1 MEEKNCTDSTQ
12 SKLNIRMPCVTS
24 LKVSAKIPHDFD
36 RMRHMPTH
44 VYVSTFHKEYLTLYC
59 RAIFLIMIFISS

>member
-36 RMRHMPTH
+36 RMR
-44 VYVSTFHKEYLTLYC
+44 STYANTRICVNLP
-59 RAIFLIMIFISS
+59 